1 MRNYRASLS
10 KGFLPLTNI
19 LHQFYTNDSLAMR
32 QTEKVWPC
40 TVSPVN
46 GKGKQRYI
54 FMELTLIIR
63 THFDKLVEGM
73 KRGMMRI

>member
-1 MRNYRASLS
+1 MKNYRA
-10 KGFLPLTNI
+10 FLFEVVFTFNKCHFTAI
-19 LHQFYTNDSLAMR
+19 R
-32 QTEKVWPC
+32 QTEKVFLCWPC

-73 KRGMMRI
+73 KGGMMRI